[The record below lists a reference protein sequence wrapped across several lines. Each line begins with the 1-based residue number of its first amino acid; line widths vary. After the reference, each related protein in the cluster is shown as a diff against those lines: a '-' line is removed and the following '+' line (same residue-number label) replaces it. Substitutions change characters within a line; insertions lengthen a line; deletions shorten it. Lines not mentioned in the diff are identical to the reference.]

1 MIRFV
6 IVVIKSR
13 NSSSFIQPDVEA
25 LGIEP
30 LSARSLILSVLLGNH
45 PPVLSGRRLIGL
57 AELFDIRAGTARTA
71 LSRMTAGGELV
82 AVDGDYELGPRLRQR
97 QREQDEGRATPH
109 TRWDR
114 RWYTTITTADRRTVA
129 ERRAFRSAMVG
140 ARMAE
145 LRPDIWMR
153 PANIAAPV
161 RSADVALLHGELDAG
176 DPVDLVGQLWD
187 LADIDA
193 RSIELSAAIAR
204 HRPSLDS
211 GDSSVLPNTFVLSAA
226 VVRFLR
232 VEPQL
237 PAELV
242 PPGWSAPQLR
252 NLYDDFESAFRQ
264 LLRTFLLDQSSP
276 RRVVS
281 TRD

>member
-1 MIRFV
+1 MIRFL
-6 IVVIKSR
+6 IAVIKSR
-13 NSSSFIQPDVEA
+13 NNPSAIQPDVEA

-30 LSARSLILSVLLGNH
+30 LSARSLILSVLLGTH
-45 PPVLSGRRLIGL
+45 PPVLSGRKLIGL
-57 AELFDIRAGTARTA
+57 AELFDIRAGTTRTA
-71 LSRMTAGGELV
+71 LSRMTASGELV
-82 AVDGDYELGPRLRQR
+82 ALDGDYELGPRLRQR
-97 QREQDEGRATPH
+97 QRQQDDGRTTAPS
-109 TRWDR
+109 RWDG
-114 RWYTTITTADRRTVA
+114 RWYTAITTAERRTVA

-161 RSADVALLHGELDAG
+161 RPEDVALLHGELDTD
-176 DPVDLVGQLWD
+176 DPVDLVLQLWD
-187 LADIDA
+187 LTDVDE
-193 RSIELSAAIAR
+193 RSTELSEAIDR
-204 HRPSLDS
+204 HRPSLDG

-242 PPGWSAPQLR
+242 PLSWSAPQLR
-252 NLYDDFESAFRQ
+252 DHYDDFESAFQQ
-264 LLRTFLLDQSSP
+264 LLRTFLLSLS
-276 RRVVS
+276 
-281 TRD
+281 